1 MGTRAKKTPLV
12 RVQTLGEQVI
22 EFCEM
27 LSVPEGAHAGRRL
40 VLRPWQR
47 QLFLEC
53 FDDPELRRIIISFS
67 RKNSKT
73 AMAAMILLATI
84 VGPLARLNSQIYSAA
99 QSRDQAG
106 IVFGLACKMYQM
118 TPELAGLCILRE
130 SKKEIF
136 CPSTGVL
143 YRALSADAT
152 TAYGYSPRMTIH
164 DELGQV
170 IGPVSELYDA
180 LETASGAQDA
190 PLSIIIS
197 TQARTDSDLLSL
209 LIDDGLSGRD
219 PTTKVFLWTTDETLD
234 LDDPAGWAQSNPALG
249 DFLNATEFAALAQRA
264 KAMPSFE
271 PAFRNLNLN
280 QRVASDGH
288 FLSPSVWKLNGAA
301 PDEAAFEEYDTHV
314 GLDLG
319 ARQDLCAAVLSS
331 ADAKG
336 DVHIMPYF
344 WTPEGTLRSRA
355 ERDKAPYN
363 VWKDAGQL
371 IAVPGVSIDYAYVAQ
386 WLVDLN
392 KKCRIASI
400 RFDRWRVDELKR
412 ELNRLGYEGDK
423 VADLMV
429 EHGQGFRDMAPA
441 IDRVEQLALQ
451 GKLRHGMHPVLTWNV
466 SNAVIT
472 SDPAGNRKL
481 DKSKRTGRIDGA
493 VALLMAVTGLSGE
506 LNGCG
511 SYIESSPLLFV

>member
-1 MGTRAKKTPLV
+1 MATKAKAAV
-12 RVQTLGEQVI
+12 RPQTLGEQVI
-22 EFCEM
+22 QFCEM
-27 LSVPEGAHAGRRL
+27 LRVPEGAHGGRPL
-40 VLRPWQR
+40 KLRPWQR
-47 QLFLEC
+47 QLLIDC
-53 FDDPELRRIIISFS
+53 FDDPDLRRIIISFA
-67 RKNSKT
+67 RKNGKT
-73 AMAAMILLATI
+73 ALAAMILLATVI
-84 VGPLARLNSQIYSAA
+84 GPLARLNSQIYSAA

-118 TPELAGLCILRE
+118 TPELAGLCVIRE

-197 TQARTDSDLLSL
+197 TQARSDSDLLSL

-219 PTTKVFLWTTDETLD
+219 PTTKVFLWTTDESLD
-234 LDDPAGWAQSNPALG
+234 LQDEDGWQASNPALG

-288 FLSPSVWKLNGAA
+288 FLSPSVWKLNGAM
-301 PDEAAFEEYDTHV
+301 PDESAFEEFDTHI

-319 ARQDLCAAVLSS
+319 ARQDLCAAVLSC
-331 ADAKG
+331 ADDKG
-336 DVHIMPYF
+336 DVHVSPYF
-344 WTPEGTLRSRA
+344 WTPDGTLSNRA
-355 ERDKAPYN
+355 ERDKAPYK
-363 VWKDAGQL
+363 VWRDMGHL
-371 IAVPGVSIDYAYVAQ
+371 IAVPGVSIDYAYIAQ
-386 WLVDLN
+386 WLIDLS

-412 ELNRLGYEGDK
+412 ELNRLGYAGDV
-423 VADLMV
+423 VAALMV

-466 SNAVIT
+466 ANAVIT

-493 VALLMAVTGLSGE
+493 VALLMAVTGLAGDLNSG
-506 LNGCG
+506 G